1 MLSDTRSESA
11 PSFMTGSVIHDDRS
25 IFSVSKASPLELT
38 VDDASWSIDM
48 QTFDESAE
56 TAAILDS
63 SGTNPQYIRLLVK
76 TITALAC
83 EEDAQRLLFD
93 RLPNRFCEF
102 YLVQQRSIVRQQL
115 NQYSKDI
122 SSTDNELSTQSRILS
137 RYITYLL
144 ENVIGVMKRLSFVV
158 KMLSNSIG
166 LRTGGSTIVDPGTAA
181 IMIGLWD
188 EIEDMITSEI
198 RLHLVESDIE
208 KISDQIS
215 TRVSIQQLDEDGI
228 IEDGHQLLV
237 RPSSHHAPALF
248 RRVVDYNASSV
259 VVLKDIF
266 GIASHQELARPLM
279 GFMHQFLES
288 EFVPLIQSTANEEI
302 RDMALNTELYF
313 AAQKSLEGEPANPC
327 LAASRINLTAEV
339 LFGHYRDLFQHREMI
354 VVILDRLI
362 RGFLSAARDHLET
375 NLFSWP
381 FLNTLSV
388 KETLKLARD
397 DPAFVLY
404 HRALFNG
411 KSSLDE
417 YLGIASSDRNGSQ
430 SISDNNVSN
439 SLVNELTSVWQ
450 ERYWDVTNSNYVTD
464 LNVVS

>member
-1 MLSDTRSESA
+1 
-11 PSFMTGSVIHDDRS
+11 
-25 IFSVSKASPLELT
+25 
-38 VDDASWSIDM
+38 
-48 QTFDESAE
+48 
-56 TAAILDS
+56 
-63 SGTNPQYIRLLVK
+63 
-76 TITALAC
+76 
-83 EEDAQRLLFD
+83 
-93 RLPNRFCEF
+93 
-102 YLVQQRSIVRQQL
+102 
-115 NQYSKDI
+115 
-122 SSTDNELSTQSRILS
+122 
-137 RYITYLL
+137 
-144 ENVIGVMKRLSFVV
+144 
-158 KMLSNSIG
+158 
-166 LRTGGSTIVDPGTAA
+166 
-181 IMIGLWD
+181 
-188 EIEDMITSEI
+188 
-198 RLHLVESDIE
+198 
-208 KISDQIS
+208 
-215 TRVSIQQLDEDGI
+215 
-228 IEDGHQLLV
+228 
-237 RPSSHHAPALF
+237 
-248 RRVVDYNASSV
+248 
-259 VVLKDIF
+259 
-266 GIASHQELARPLM
+266 
-279 GFMHQFLES
+279 
-288 EFVPLIQSTANEEI
+288 
-302 RDMALNTELYF
+302 
-313 AAQKSLEGEPANPC
+313 
-327 LAASRINLTAEV
+327 V